1 MSMFLHLVSVVLF
14 LGFLSLIFVGVGL
27 LCRLAFGFRTR
38 EIQDVLTCGWVGWAL
53 TVALLQIWHLCFPVN
68 DVAFVLVAAIGLIG
82 LFLGKR
88 DLGRL
93 VWGRRRVG
101 LVMILAAV
109 VVAAWVAN
117 FSIKQPGI
125 YDTGLYHLNVVKW
138 NSLYGIVPGLGN
150 LHGRLGYNNAS
161 LLYSALLDI
170 GPFEGRSHHVASA
183 WLMLWALLRCL
194 FAFYELFKPGGQAR
208 VETMYYALLATPLCV
223 WIVNTGYASSHS
235 PDVGCF
241 MLALV
246 VGGELLAMNHFEGV
260 RGNPARSRFL
270 NIILLSV
277 VGVVVKLSFLVFG
290 AIACAIALLVLISNA
305 DRSTRVVRRS
315 LIVAVVL
322 ASMVVLPWMVRGVIL
337 TGYPAYPVEV
347 LRVERD
353 WTVSVASCE
362 AMVQHVKAWARAPGI
377 APELV
382 GQSSA
387 WLRPWLERVLA
398 QNKFE
403 IAFPLMTVFL
413 AALIF
418 GFGRKNGAPP
428 MEFRRCALLC
438 LPGLLGVVFW
448 FLSAPDPRF
457 LGSISWVL
465 AASMLVLALQHR
477 RQWALPLVVGHAAM
491 LLAGGVNMIDVVRS
505 YKDSSPAKE
514 VDMIVRETNS
524 GLTVFVPQNGDQCW
538 DADLPCTPYFS
549 PLLTLRDPRGVEKG
563 FIKVGARQ

>member
-1 MSMFLHLVSVVLF
+1 MSLLLHLVSVVLF
-14 LGFLSLIFVGVGL
+14 LGLLSLVFVGVGV
-27 LCRLAFGFRTR
+27 LCRLAFGFRSR
-38 EIQDVLTCGWVGWAL
+38 EIQDVMTCGWIGWAL
-53 TVALLQIWHLCFPVN
+53 TLAVLQIWHLFFPIN
-68 DVAFVLVAAIGLIG
+68 DLAFVLVAITGLIG

-88 DLGRL
+88 DLGLL
-93 VWGRRRVG
+93 VWGKHRLA
-101 LVMILAAV
+101 LVVMLAAV
-109 VVAAWVAN
+109 VVTVWVAN

-161 LLYSALLDI
+161 LLYSALLDV

-208 VETMYYALLATPLCV
+208 METMYYALLATPLCV

-235 PDVGCF
+235 PDVVCF
-241 MLALV
+241 MLAIV

-290 AIACAIALLVLISNA
+290 AIACAIALLALISHA
-305 DRSTRVVRRS
+305 DRSSQAFRRT
-315 LIVAVVL
+315 LIVAVALV
-322 ASMVVLPWMVRGVIL
+322 AMVVLPWMVRGVIL

-353 WTVSVASCE
+353 WTVSAESCKT
-362 AMVQHVKAWARAPGI
+362 MVEHVKAWARAPGI

-382 GQSSA
+382 GRNGG
-387 WLRPWLERVLA
+387 WIRPWLERVLL
-398 QNKFE
+398 QNRFE
-403 IAFPLMTVFL
+403 IVAPVLTALL
-413 AALIF
+413 AVALVA
-418 GFGRKNGAPP
+418 FGRRRG
-428 MEFRRCALLC
+428 ELRRCALLC
-438 LPGLLGVVFW
+438 LPGVLGVVFW

-477 RQWALPLVVGHAAM
+477 RHWALPLVVGHAAM
-491 LLAGGVNMIDVVRS
+491 LLAGGVNLIDVVRS
-505 YKDSSPAKE
+505 YKDSSPAKQ
-514 VDMIVRETNS
+514 VDMIARETNS

-538 DADLPCTPYFS
+538 NADLPCTPYFS
-549 PLLTLRDPRGVEKG
+549 PRLVLRDPNRIEKG
-563 FIKVGARQ
+563 FTKVGAQQ